1 MHVMFLSFSL
11 SLSSPSLSIF
21 FFLLLFFFLFSFDR
35 VVCTC
40 SLVTP
45 VCVYVHACVRA
56 CVRSVA
62 CNTSFLSPFHC
73 VSVCITIACLLFTNS
88 SLLVSLT
95 STVFLSLSSIQRVCG
110 TGSVCTRAQICAC
123 RLVGDREFWM
133 DLERSEIC
141 QGDGMGRY
149 RFRKGG
155 TSRKTLMEKCISSI
169 TTQEKQRGS
178 ILETGTPFSMYMFVC
193 TRTRAKT
200 KSIYEIACDLYARTL
215 LNPLKDR
222 IRVLFFFFLSFF
234 SAFTDTDER
243 TFRDTLIINTCAACT
258 FVVSTYARARI
269 QNISDVTFPF
279 V

>member
-1 MHVMFLSFSL
+1 MYTYARDVSIFLSHTLFL
-11 SLSSPSLSIF
+11 PYF
-21 FFLLLFFFLFSFDR
+21 FFPRFFFF
-35 VVCTC
+35 
-40 SLVTP
+40 
-45 VCVYVHACVRA
+45 
-56 CVRSVA
+56 
-62 CNTSFLSPFHC
+62 SFLSTEYVYVRVYRDVC
-73 VSVCITIACLLFTNS
+73 MCVCIHAHVCAFSGMQHILSISIPLYIGVYYYCVPSLYQLECSLF
-88 SLLVSLT
+88 VSLT

-110 TGSVCTRAQICAC
+110 TGSVCSRAQICAC

-200 KSIYEIACDLYARTL
+200 ASIYEIACDLYARTL
-215 LNPLKDR
+215 FHLKIAFD
-222 IRVLFFFFLSFF
+222 FFLFLSVNLW
-234 SAFTDTDER
+234 TRMNE
-243 TFRDTLIINTCAACT
+243 TFCT
-258 FVVSTYARARI
+258 YLW
-269 QNISDVTFPF
+269 
-279 V
+279 

>member
-1 MHVMFLSFSL
+1 MCILYILHESTYMYTYARDVSFFLSLTLFPFPL
-11 SLSSPSLSIF
+11 YLLFSPSLLSLF
-21 FFLLLFFFLFSFDR
+21 FRQSYVYVSARLCLYACMFMRVCVRVCVQWHATHPFYLHSTVYRCVLLLRAFSLPTR
-35 VVCTC
+35 T
-40 SLVTP
+40 
-45 VCVYVHACVRA
+45 
-56 CVRSVA
+56 
-62 CNTSFLSPFHC
+62 
-73 VSVCITIACLLFTNS
+73 

-200 KSIYEIACDLYARTL
+200 ESIYEIACDLYARTL
-215 LNPLKDR
+215 LSHLK
-222 IRVLFFFFLSFF
+222 IAFEFFFFSFF
-234 SAFTDTDER
+234 LSSLFLCIYR
-243 TFRDTLIINTCAACT
+243 HG
-258 FVVSTYARARI
+258 
-269 QNISDVTFPF
+269 
-279 V
+279 